1 MQSDRYVAGRSRCP
15 LGVALLGLLMV
26 LAAPWQGGLAAA
38 EPIRIGGTGGAL
50 GAMRMLGEA
59 FRKHEPATPV
69 VIFPT
74 LGSGGGI
81 KAVLAGNLD
90 IGISA
95 RPLTPEERALGAR
108 EEAFGKTALVF
119 AVAKISPVSGVT
131 TREVIDIYSGT
142 MTAWPDGDTIRL
154 VLRPPDDTDIR
165 QLKASSP
172 AMKRAVEAALARKGM
187 ISALTD
193 QEAANYLEKVSGA
206 FGTTV
211 LSMIIAEKRPLRAL
225 ALDGV
230 EPNVKAL
237 SDGKWPLVRAFELV
251 TGPGSS
257 PATKRFLHFLR
268 SSEGR
273 RVLLQAGCVAVR

>member
-1 MQSDRYVAGRSRCP
+1 MAGRTC
-15 LGVALLGLLMV
+15 
-26 LAAPWQGGLAAA
+26 GGRVGPDRRDGRRAGCDAHARRSL
-38 EPIRIGGTGGAL
+38 P
-50 GAMRMLGEA
+50 EA
-59 FRKHEPATPV
+59 RAGDPGRHLPHTWER
-69 VIFPT
+69 
-74 LGSGGGI
+74 GGI

-90 IGISA
+90 VGVSA
-95 RPLTPEERALGAR
+95 RPLTTEERALGAR
-108 EEAFGKTALVF
+108 EEAFGRTALVF

-131 TREVIDIYSGT
+131 TREVIDIYSGS
-142 MTAWPDGDTIRL
+142 MTAWPDGGTIRL

-165 QLKASSP
+165 QLKAGSP

-237 SDGKWPLVRAFELV
+237 SEGKWPLVRTFRIV
-251 TGPGSS
+251 TGADPS
-257 PATKRFLHFLR
+257 PAAKGFLHFLR
-268 SSEGR
+268 SAEGR
-273 RVLLQAGCVAVR
+273 RVLLQAGCLAVR

>member
-1 MQSDRYVAGRSRCP
+1 
-15 LGVALLGLLMV
+15 LLLV
-26 LAAPWQGGLAAA
+26 SAAPWPGGRAAA

-81 KAVLAGNLD
+81 KAVLTGNLD
-90 IGISA
+90 LGVSA
-95 RPLTPEERALGAR
+95 RPLTAEERALGAR
-108 EEAFGKTALVF
+108 EEVFGKTAMVF

-131 TREVIDIYSGT
+131 TREVTDIYSGT

-165 QLKASSP
+165 QLIAKSP
-172 AMKRAVEAALARKGM
+172 GMKRAVEAALARKGM

-211 LSMIIAEKRPLRAL
+211 LSLIIAEKRPLRAL

-237 SDGKWPLVRAFELV
+237 SDGKWPLVRVFVLV
-251 TGPGSS
+251 TGAGSS
-257 PATKRFLHFLR
+257 PATKRFVHFLR
-268 SSEGR
+268 STEGR